1 MSLVTRDC
9 KITHNKICRRGVS
22 LDKTI
27 SSTKQTDDSPSHR
40 HGRALYQT
48 NSTMKDIANVMEHPE
63 FRQFFDKYF
72 QNPQDIQ
79 SIIFLMKI
87 YQAIQRND
95 PYEKISTLYETVSN
109 SQMRKQLACNFI
121 KWAHDKK
128 TNSSENNIPITNTT
142 THSIRSDYPN
152 SIHDNT
158 QIDSVKHQM

>member
-1 MSLVTRDC
+1 MALVTRDC
-9 KITHNKICRRGVS
+9 KIVHNKICRRNVS
-22 LDKTI
+22 SDKTI
-27 SSTKQTDDSPSHR
+27 SPAIQTTDNASHQ

-95 PYEKISTLYETVSN
+95 PYEKISMLYETVSN

-121 KWAHDKK
+121 EWAHDKK
-128 TNSSENNIPITNTT
+128 TNSSVSDSSVTNTG
-142 THSIRSDYPN
+142 THSIRG
-152 SIHDNT
+152 NT

>member
-9 KITHNKICRRGVS
+9 KIAHNKICRCDVS
-22 LDKTI
+22 SDKTI
-27 SSTKQTDDSPSHR
+27 SSTKQVANTIQTSDSTSRR

-87 YQAIQRND
+87 YQAIQCDD
-95 PYEKISTLYETVSN
+95 PYEKISVLYETVSN

-121 KWAHDKK
+121 EWAHDKK
-128 TNSSENNIPITNTT
+128 INNPTNDTLIANTG
-142 THSIRSDYPN
+142 THSIR
-152 SIHDNT
+152 DNN

>member
-1 MSLVTRDC
+1 MALVTRDC
-9 KITHNKICRRGVS
+9 KITHNKICRRDVS

-27 SSTKQTDDSPSHR
+27 SSTKQVVNTIQTSDSTSRR

-95 PYEKISTLYETVSN
+95 PYEKISVLYETMSN
-109 SQMRKQLACNFI
+109 SQMRKQLTCNFI
-121 KWAHDKK
+121 EWAHDK
-128 TNSSENNIPITNTT
+128 TDNSIENSDA
-142 THSIRSDYPN
+142 HSIRS
-152 SIHDNT
+152 
-158 QIDSVKHQM
+158 V